1 MNLVSP
7 PRIELLAIGDE
18 LLLGETVDTNAAWI
32 AQRLAREGI
41 GVVRKTTVGDDDGAI
56 RDALAAALRRTG
68 AVVCTGGLGP
78 TRDDLT
84 RDAVARVYGREQHVD
99 EGWLSVLRERYARR
113 GIPMPEVNRVQ
124 AMLPSGAKLLHNE
137 TGTAPGIAID
147 DAALGLTVLLP
158 GVPSEMR
165 GMMEAQVVP
174 LLRARLH
181 AAQPIRSR
189 MLRTAG
195 VSEAALA
202 ERIDDIA
209 QELAQP
215 ASSVALAFLPQVAS
229 VDLRLTCRG
238 NVPDPDALLD
248 RAIAQLEERLRDDVY
263 THDDTDLAVLVGR
276 VLTERGLKLALAES
290 CTGGLV
296 SKRLSDAPGAS
307 AFLLAA
313 LVTYHNEAKR
323 EFLGVRTETLAMH
336 GAVSEQCAREM
347 AEGARR
353 ATGADVGVA
362 ITGVA
367 GPGGG
372 SEEKPVGTVWY
383 AVAITPDLAG
393 SLGRTATVTARK
405 FVHPGDRSDIRERA
419 AQTALDFL
427 RRTLTVDA
435 GGSSADG
442 RDTVSQRS
450 DARSRAAAPD
460 MRTTTP
466 DGPE

>member
-1 MNLVSP
+1 MTP
-7 PRIELLAIGDE
+7 FIEILAIGDE
-18 LLLGETVDTNAAWI
+18 LLLGETIDTNAAWI

-41 GVVRKTTVGDDDGAI
+41 GIARKTTVGDDDGAI
-56 RDALAAALRRTG
+56 RDALAAALQRTRV
-68 AVVCTGGLGP
+68 VVCTGGLGP

-84 RDAVARVYGREQHVD
+84 RDAVARVYDREQHVD

-124 AMLPSGAKLLHNE
+124 AMLPAGARLLHNE

-147 DAALGLTVLLP
+147 DDVRGLTVLLP

-165 GMMEAQVVP
+165 GLMEAQVVP
-174 LLRARLH
+174 LLRAHLH

-209 QELAQP
+209 QQLAQHP
-215 ASSVALAFLPQVAS
+215 SHIALAFLPQVAS

-238 NVPDPDALLD
+238 DVPDAAALLD
-248 RAIAQLEERLRDDVY
+248 RTTAQLKERLRDDLY
-263 THDDTDLAVLVGR
+263 ADDDTDLAVLVGR
-276 VLTERGLKLALAES
+276 VLAERGLTLALAES

-307 AFLLAA
+307 EFLLSG
-313 LVTYHNEAKR
+313 LVTYHNDAKR

-353 ATGADVGVA
+353 AIGAHVGVA
-362 ITGVA
+362 ITGIA

-372 SEEKPVGTVWY
+372 SAEKPVGTVWY
-383 AVAITPDLAG
+383 AVALAPDLAG
-393 SLGRTATVTARK
+393 SLGRPAPVTARK
-405 FVHPGDRSDIRERA
+405 YVHPGDRSDIRERA

-427 RRTLTVDA
+427 RRTLTVPGA
-435 GGSSADG
+435 SSSSAAEDSG
-442 RDTVSQRS
+442 IPQRS
-450 DARSRAAAPD
+450 NARSGASAPGSGAA
-460 MRTTTP
+460 
-466 DGPE
+466 GPNGLR